1 MLDKNKTFVLS
12 LGGSLIIPPEGID
25 WQFLKKFRS
34 LILKQIKKGK
44 RFYIVTGG
52 GRTCRDYNE
61 AASKIVKVPDEDLD
75 WLGIHSTRLNA
86 HLLRTIFRDVAYR
99 EVIKNPTISFPTEKP
114 VVIAGGWKPGWST
127 DYMSAMIAQE
137 YEIKTV
143 VNLSNI
149 DYAYTKDPKKFKDAE
164 KIEQISW
171 TNFRKIV
178 GDKWKPGLNMPFD
191 PIASKKAEQLSL
203 KVEILNGRNL
213 KNLEKCLDGKSFEG
227 TIIG

>member
-1 MLDKNKTFVLS
+1 MITKNKTFVLS

-25 WQFLKKFRS
+25 WQFLKKFRL

-86 HLLRTIFRDVAYR
+86 HLLRTIFRDVAYH
-99 EVIKNPTISFPTEKP
+99 EVIKNPTINFPTTKS
-114 VVIAGGWKPGWST
+114 VVIGGGWKPGWST

-164 KIEQISW
+164 KIVDISW
-171 TNFRKIV
+171 ADFRKIV

-191 PIASKKAEQLSL
+191 PIASKKAEQLGL
-203 KVEILNGRNL
+203 KVQILNGRNL
-213 KNLEKCLDGKSFEG
+213 KNLENCLDEKKFEG
-227 TIIG
+227 TVIG